1 VQSRVFIQWSG
12 RRAIPA
18 EGDLVFDAEIPP
30 ELIGKKV
37 VSADCYWVAE
47 HDCPSDTEVA
57 VRLGYRVVTVP
68 ESYRPETEW
77 QLCGEADLT
86 PWVAGAELEEMAFLA
101 IRDRIPVDGGIF
113 YEAGMSL
120 VVECGF
126 LKGGKNYYLPVVD
139 PADDA
144 PAPKKRK

>member
-1 VQSRVFIQWSG
+1 VQSRVFIKWTG
-12 RRAIPA
+12 RKAIPA
-18 EGDLVFDAEIPP
+18 EGFLPLDAEIPA
-30 ELIGKKV
+30 ELRGKKV

-47 HDCPSDTEVA
+47 HDCPSDTHVITIIGDRVA
-57 VRLGYRVVTVP
+57 TIP

-77 QLCGEADLT
+77 QVCGEADLT
-86 PWVAGAELEEMAFLA
+86 PWVCGEKLDEAVSLV
-101 IRDRIPVDGGIF
+101 IYDTIPLDGGIF

-126 LKGGKNYYLPVVD
+126 LKGGKDYYLPVVG